1 MANYSWIG
9 PIIIK
14 RVRDAIVLNL
24 RRQFS
29 YDTMY
34 PYVETVTF
42 TALPGVVNLDLESPY
57 VTGAGTNFTKTLN
70 AGNRIQFASDVN
82 YYYVLSVAS
91 DTSLTLTTNYTG
103 QTVSSA
109 TISIASNVVVNF
121 DCTRIAINDAT
132 PQDYYYLPALVV
144 KTAAGEEHRFL
155 QEDFFEEFT
164 DVNGN
169 QSERRGA
176 PMDINVTIE
185 ALAID
190 VITRDQLVDRL
201 YEKFKIITTDLAE
214 NGIGILKT
222 SILPDDRKFENDRWW
237 YTSSISMKLY
247 AEWLDEDIAALNSSM
262 TGVKTGI
269 YTAHGVDQRF
279 QIKDS

>member
-1 MANYSWIG
+1 MANYSWLG

-29 YDTMY
+29 YDTVY
-34 PYVETVTF
+34 PYVESVTL
-42 TALPGVVNLDLESPY
+42 TALSGLVELVNETPFVVGV
-57 VTGAGTNFTKTLN
+57 GTNFTKSLV
-70 AGNRIQFASDVN
+70 AGNRIQFSADTN
-82 YYYVLSVAS
+82 YYYVLSITS
-91 DTSLTLTTNYTG
+91 DTNLELTTNYTG
-103 QTVSSA
+103 ATTTGS
-109 TISIASNVVVNF
+109 TISYASNVVVNF
-121 DCTRIAINDAT
+121 DCTRIAINDVT
-132 PQDYYYLPALVV
+132 PQDYYYLPAITVM
-144 KTAAGEEHRFL
+144 TAAGEETRFL

-176 PMDINVTIE
+176 PMDVNVTIE
-185 ALAID
+185 AMAID

-222 SILPDDRKFENDRWW
+222 SITPDGRKFENDRWW
-237 YTSSISMKLY
+237 YTSGVTMRLY
-247 AEWLDEDIAALNSSM
+247 AEWLDEDITPPNTSL
-262 TGVKTGI
+262 TGI
-269 YTAHGVDQRF
+269 GGDIYTPPPNGINQRF
-279 QIKDS
+279 AL